1 MNPNDLSDRILSQA
15 RELQNT
21 VTKAVSQSSE
31 QMKPLIQQ
39 SLNHAQAL
47 QKTLSE
53 HAKESAALNQ
63 EYANKALG
71 HISELMKIGAEALRA
86 NAEQARTMTQAMMD
100 HARKTTE
107 DAKSATAPGSET
119 H

>member
-1 MNPNDLSDRILSQA
+1 MNPNDVADRILSQA

-21 VTKAVSQSSE
+21 VTKAVSQSTE

-39 SLNHAQAL
+39 SLNAAQAL
-47 QKTLSE
+47 QQTLSE
-53 HAKESAALNQ
+53 HAKESASLNQ

-86 NAEQARTMTQAMMD
+86 NAEQARNMTQAMMD
-100 HARKTTE
+100 QARKTTE
-107 DAKSATAPGSET
+107 DARNATGSKGET
-119 H
+119 P